1 LFLNPTA
8 LEQMNDRLQAKYRE
22 MAKREI
28 RFAEYGTDQDYD
40 LLLCAY
46 GTVARV
52 CLTALEELAE
62 RGIRVGLFR
71 PVSLYPFPYEQ
82 LRERALRAKQVLVA
96 ELSAGQ
102 MIEDVQL
109 ALEGKVPIE
118 FLGRTG
124 GNLISPE
131 DVMKKVEQLIGK
143 GVAQ

>member
-1 LFLNPTA
+1 
-8 LEQMNDRLQAKYRE
+8 
-22 MAKREI
+22 MAENEI

-82 LRERALRAKQVLVA
+82 LRERAL
-96 ELSAGQ
+96 AGQ
-102 MIEDVQL
+102 
-109 ALEGKVPIE
+109 ARS
-118 FLGRTG
+118 GRRAVRRTDDRG
-124 GNLISPE
+124 RQARTRRTRSLSSSSDARGAISSPPR
-131 DVMKKVEQLIGK
+131 M
-143 GVAQ
+143 